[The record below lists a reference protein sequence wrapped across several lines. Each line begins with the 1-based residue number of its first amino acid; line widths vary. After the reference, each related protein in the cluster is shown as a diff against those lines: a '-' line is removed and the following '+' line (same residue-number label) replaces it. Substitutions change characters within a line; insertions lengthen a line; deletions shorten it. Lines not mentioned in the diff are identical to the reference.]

1 MANDLFYKSGSFNL
15 ICDVC
20 GKKVKA
26 DEAKHR
32 WDGLIVC
39 KDDWELRHPLDFIKA
54 RVDKITVPYSRPRPP
69 DVFVD
74 VCNQATS
81 SGYAG
86 LASAGCSHAGLT
98 YGMSYEDLLSY
109 TYCTLVNRQ
118 GIANTAVANCAV
130 AQ

>member
-1 MANDLFYKSGSFNL
+1 MSNDLFYRPGSFNL

-54 RVDKITVPYSRPRPP
+54 RVDKIIVPYARPRPP
-69 DVFVD
+69 DIFV
-74 VCNQATS
+74 QEAYS
-81 SGYAG
+81 S
-86 LASAGCSHAGLT
+86 
-98 YGMSYEDLLSY
+98 
-109 TYCTLVNRQ
+109 CTMMNSQ
-118 GIANTAVANCAV
+118 GIASVAVADCAR
-130 AQ
+130 AR